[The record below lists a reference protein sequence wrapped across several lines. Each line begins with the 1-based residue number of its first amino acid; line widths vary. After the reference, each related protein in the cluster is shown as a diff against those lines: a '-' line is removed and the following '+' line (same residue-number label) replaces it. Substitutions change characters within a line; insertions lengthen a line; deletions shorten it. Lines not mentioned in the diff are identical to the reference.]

1 MKVKFLAVAAVVLCM
16 PVVAWA
22 DTAWGHA
29 NGSAANFSWV
39 NGHNSDT
46 NLFGDVSWYGG
57 DNLYFLDSNFPASAH
72 DAKTTDTVTDTMDV
86 DLIAN
91 PGVKFLSIA
100 VYEYGEYTITG
111 GSDNNVKADLDM
123 WGYVP
128 GHPMDPFTDDFLFTA
143 EGSGADDWSSNATLL
158 MEFAVPDVT
167 QVHLRVTNTLVAA
180 SDGAGGTASIT
191 GNFMLL
197 GIAVT
202 VIPEP
207 ASLSLLALG
216 SLAVLRRRR

>member
-1 MKVKFLAVAAVVLCM
+1 MKAKLLVAAAVALCM

-22 DTAWGHA
+22 DTAWEDPHG
-29 NGSAANFSWV
+29 NAANFSWA

-46 NLFGDVSWYGG
+46 NLFGNVGWFGG

-72 DAKTTDTVTDTMDV
+72 DAKTLDTATDTMDV
-86 DLIAN
+86 DLVAK
-91 PGVKFLSIA
+91 PSVKFLSIA

-111 GSDNNVKADLDM
+111 GPANNVKADLDM

-128 GHPMDPFTDDFLFTA
+128 GHPMDPFKDDFLFTA
-143 EGSGADDWSSNATLL
+143 EGSGADDWTSNATLL

-167 QVHLRVTNTLVAA
+167 QLHLTVTNTLVAA
-180 SDGAGGTASIT
+180 SDGVGGTASIT

-216 SLAVLRRRR
+216 RLAVLRRRR